1 MKVEHRL
8 CANFPYS
15 LHVPQH
21 QGFITPLARDALWP
35 KFRLF
40 LIFASAKCELSNLNF
55 WNTRMQLLKKRQSP
69 HTPRGCPFQARSI
82 REYLRVLSS
91 L

>member
-8 CANFPYS
+8 CANFPCS

-21 QGFITPLARDALWP
+21 QGLITPLARDALWS

-40 LIFASAKCELSNLNF
+40 LIFASAKCELS
-55 WNTRMQLLKKRQSP
+55 
-69 HTPRGCPFQARSI
+69 I
-82 REYLRVLSS
+82 
-91 L
+91 